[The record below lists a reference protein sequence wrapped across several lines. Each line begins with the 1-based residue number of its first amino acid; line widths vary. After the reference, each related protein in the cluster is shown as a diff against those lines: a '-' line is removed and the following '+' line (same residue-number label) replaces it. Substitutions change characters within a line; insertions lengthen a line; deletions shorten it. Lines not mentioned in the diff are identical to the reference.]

1 MEQLQRNDTNKINQ
15 MKKHQEYRKQV
26 FYNTIT
32 SSEATA
38 ERERESGNGIVWNSH
53 AARWWWLFQTWKFWW
68 FTCLEYVLM
77 YLPDGTNVNGGEVV
91 GIGDWKL

>member
-53 AARWWWLFQTWKFWW
+53 AAR
-68 FTCLEYVLM
+68 
-77 YLPDGTNVNGGEVV
+77 
-91 GIGDWKL
+91 